1 MFSKHIVMRY
11 YYVRYIVQK
20 KVLSIQYVPTV
31 EQTADIFQATVLA
44 HDKLGVAENAS
55 LAEREC

>member
-1 MFSKHIVMRY
+1 MRY

-20 KVLSIQYVPTV
+20 NVLSIQFVSTAG
-31 EQTADIFQATVLA
+31 QTTDIFTKSLSEFVYF
-44 HDKLGVAENAS
+44 HDKLGVVENAS

>member
-1 MFSKHIVMRY
+1 MRY

-20 KVLSIQYVPTV
+20 NVLSIQFVSTA
-31 EQTADIFQATVLA
+31 EQTTDIFTKPLSKFVYFR
-44 HDKLGVAENAS
+44 DKLGVAENAS